1 MTSQSPSVSSPEP
14 CKTKGKKE
22 KSPKQKQ
29 TLLLPISINDPLI
42 GTFPDNG
49 LEFLRAEFS
58 DVEKRKTFLKG
69 YHKPPSPFP
78 VLLHPEIY
86 PQNTSRESPILQTVY
101 CITMNST
108 LTSANLSSQPLGI
121 TLLKH
126 YLKTGPAFSFL
137 LITQPSRQLLTTDQ
151 LDYFSAL
158 SSKSSG
164 PASLTWFIS
173 FIP

>member
-1 MTSQSPSVSSPEP
+1 MSSPEP

-49 LEFLRAEFS
+49 LEFPRAEFS

-101 CITMNST
+101 CIYLHDNEFST
-108 LTSANLSSQPLGI
+108 LTSANLSSQTLGI

-126 YLKTGPAFSFL
+126 YLKTAPAFSFL

-151 LDYFSAL
+151 LDYFSAV
-158 SSKSSG
+158 SSRSSG
-164 PASLTWFIS
+164 PASLTLFIS